1 MMTFRRKRG
10 DDGMTML
17 ELMVGMTLMMV
28 FGAMFTA
35 AIYLIHS
42 TLNKS
47 ESITNSAAQL
57 TTAFHTLDR
66 TARYA
71 AAVSQPGQ
79 GSSGDWYVELRTT
92 NTGAETCTQLRINH
106 VTMQLQVRTWRVVN
120 SVATGVTSF
129 LPVADGITNGNVA
142 AGSTA
147 PPVPFVLTAPN
158 NNVNFQQLT
167 VNLVA
172 TLGNPVATSSDSV
185 VYPAVNSNASTSS
198 SNVCQQVGR
207 S

>member
-1 MMTFRRKRG
+1 MITSRTRRS

-28 FGAMFTA
+28 FGTIFTMS
-35 AIYLIHS
+35 IYMIHN
-42 TLNKS
+42 TLSKS

-79 GSSGDWYVELRTT
+79 SSAGDWYVELRTT
-92 NTGAETCTQLRINH
+92 NTGAETCTQLRVNH
-106 VTMQLQVRTWRVVN
+106 TTQQLQQRTWTVVN
-120 SVATGVTSF
+120 SAATLLTRFV
-129 LPVADGITNGNVA
+129 PVADGITNGNA
-142 AGSTA
+142 ASGSVN

-158 NNVNFQQLT
+158 NNINFQQLT
-167 VNLVA
+167 VNLIA
-172 TLGNPVATSSDSV
+172 TTGNPAATSSDSV
-185 VYPAVNSNASTSS
+185 TYPAVNSNASTGS

-207 S
+207 P